1 LKTTEKLQESSM
13 KAARKHYAGIAARTH
28 HEKLYENNKAKENSE
43 SNMKQTRQNGEAQ
56 ARSVKPR

>member
-1 LKTTEKLQESSM
+1 M
-13 KAARKHYAGIAARTH
+13 KAARKQYAGIAARTH
-28 HEKLYENNKAKENSE
+28 HEKLHDNNKAKKNSE